1 MDWSNPESQEDGET
15 RGWQGAGNRSG
26 GASEIQPHTCSKP
39 LESACMASLQELPC
53 TENQGTGWG
62 GHPSSH
68 TWSLLVLPQVPKLE
82 KTEFSGQSQTTSLT
96 LAVLLWHDVTAT
108 AVQP

>member
-1 MDWSNPESQEDGET
+1 
-15 RGWQGAGNRSG
+15 
-26 GASEIQPHTCSKP
+26 
-39 LESACMASLQELPC
+39 MASLQELPC

-82 KTEFSGQSQTTSLT
+82 NTEASGQSQTTSLT
-96 LAVLLWHDVTAT
+96 LAVLLWHDVAAT